1 MGFSIGV
8 DFGSLSARAMAVD
21 VSNGRILKESVYGY
35 PHGIM
40 KESLPTGRKLE
51 PGTAL
56 QDPRDYLDA
65 WQFLIQDMFKD
76 KELPRSADQ
85 PDRRRADAALPAS
98 FQVYGRVLRHE
109 CARSGLCISSVPEQ
123 LSEVGLCQRQRDGDH
138 AACSRGALLP

>member
-56 QDPRDYLDA
+56 QDLGITWMPGSSLFRICLRTRSLGQTK
-65 WQFLIQDMFKD
+65 WWESVLI
-76 KELPRSADQ
+76 LLSA
-85 PDRRRADAALPAS
+85 P
-98 FQVYGRVLRHE
+98 
-109 CARSGLCISSVPEQ
+109 
-123 LSEVGLCQRQRDGDH
+123 
-138 AACSRGALLP
+138 